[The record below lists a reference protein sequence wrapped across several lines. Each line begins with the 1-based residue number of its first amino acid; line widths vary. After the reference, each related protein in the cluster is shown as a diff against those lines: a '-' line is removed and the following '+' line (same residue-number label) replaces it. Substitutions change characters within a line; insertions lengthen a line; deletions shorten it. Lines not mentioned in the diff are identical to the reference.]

1 MLTDIRQW
9 FKKEKLESIQ
19 ITPDLNEIR
28 KRARILFIDDED
40 VPQIKILKAEG
51 FSIEHWKDIKKNL
64 NRIESGDYDIIFL
77 DIAGVG
83 ERYSREGA
91 IGILKDIKKCNPAVI
106 VIAFS
111 GQKFDIEQTKFFK
124 LADDVLKKDAG
135 PVEIKTKI
143 EEFLKEKFSVTFYW
157 VKIKDFLKAQGISES
172 KINKAEKILYK
183 SISKKDNKL
192 FIDWVKKML
201 TDETSIKTLTTLSLK
216 LIEIITK

>member
-1 MLTDIRQW
+1 MFADIFNW
-9 FKKEKLESIQ
+9 FKKESLENIQVSI
-19 ITPDLNEIR
+19 DLNEIR

-51 FSIEHWKDIKKNL
+51 FTIEHWKDIKNNL
-64 NRIESGDYDIIFL
+64 NKIEGGDYDIIFL

-135 PVEIKTKI
+135 PIEIKTKI

-157 VKIKDFLKAQGISES
+157 GKIKDLLKNQGIGES
-172 KINKAEKILYK
+172 KINKAEKMLYK
-183 SISKKDNKL
+183 SISKRDHNF
-192 FIDWVKKML
+192 FINWAKKIF
-201 TDETSIKTLTTLSLK
+201 TDENSIKTLTTLSSK
-216 LIEIITK
+216 LIEIFAK

>member
-1 MLTDIRQW
+1 MFADIFNW
-9 FKKEKLESIQ
+9 FKKESLENIQVSI
-19 ITPDLNEIR
+19 DLNEIR

-51 FSIEHWKDIKKNL
+51 FTIEHWKDIKNNL
-64 NRIESGDYDIIFL
+64 NKIEGGDYDIIFL

-124 LADDVLKKDAG
+124 LADDVL
-135 PVEIKTKI
+135 
-143 EEFLKEKFSVTFYW
+143 
-157 VKIKDFLKAQGISES
+157 
-172 KINKAEKILYK
+172 
-183 SISKKDNKL
+183 
-192 FIDWVKKML
+192 
-201 TDETSIKTLTTLSLK
+201 
-216 LIEIITK
+216 

>member
-1 MLTDIRQW
+1 MFDAIRRW
-9 FKKEKLESIQ
+9 FKKEQLESIH
-19 ITPDLNEIR
+19 IATDLNEIR

-40 VPQIKILKAEG
+40 VPQVKILKAEG

-157 VKIKDFLKAQGISES
+157 GKIRDILKEQGIGES
-172 KINKAEKILYK
+172 KINKAEKVLFK
-183 SISKKDNKL
+183 SISKKDNK
-192 FIDWVKKML
+192 FFTDWARKILK
-201 TDETSIKTLTTLSLK
+201 DEASIKTLTTLSAK
-216 LIEIITK
+216 LIEIIVK

>member
-1 MLTDIRQW
+1 MVANIFNW
-9 FKKEKLESIQ
+9 FKKESLENIQ
-19 ITPDLNEIR
+19 VPIDLNEIR

-40 VPQIKILKAEG
+40 VPQIKILIAEG
-51 FSIEHWKDIKKNL
+51 FSIEHWKDIENNL
-64 NRIESGDYDIIFL
+64 NKLESGDYDIIFL

-135 PVEIKTKI
+135 PLEIKTKI

-157 VKIKDFLKAQGISES
+157 GKIKDFLKNQKISES
-172 KINKAEKILYK
+172 KINKAEKVLYK
-183 SISKKDNKL
+183 SIAKRDHKFFNNWAKKI
-192 FIDWVKKML
+192 F
-201 TDETSIKTLTTLSLK
+201 TDEISIKTLTALASK
-216 LIEIITK
+216 LIEIFAK